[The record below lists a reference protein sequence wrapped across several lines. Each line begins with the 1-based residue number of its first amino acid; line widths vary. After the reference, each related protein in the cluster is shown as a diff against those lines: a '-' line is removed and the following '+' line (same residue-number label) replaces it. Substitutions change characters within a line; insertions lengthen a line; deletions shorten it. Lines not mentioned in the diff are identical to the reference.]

1 MTARDRTL
9 DAAEL
14 STLSQALHAAEDAYR
29 AALQKR
35 ADKAATARA
44 DDANDDR
51 LAGYDSALK

>member
-1 MTARDRTL
+1 MSARDRTQ

-14 STLSQALHAAEDAYR
+14 STLAKALDAAEDAYR

-35 ADKAATARA
+35 AATARA